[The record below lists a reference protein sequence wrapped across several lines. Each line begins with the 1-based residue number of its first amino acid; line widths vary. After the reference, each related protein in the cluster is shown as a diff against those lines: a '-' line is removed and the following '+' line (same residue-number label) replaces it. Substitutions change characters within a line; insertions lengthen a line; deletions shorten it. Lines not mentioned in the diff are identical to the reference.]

1 MRKPV
6 YRKTKKLEW
15 AQTSNSKRANPKLPK
30 ANKKP
35 TKTYPKLTTIC
46 GMSITGSGGARWNVY

>member
-1 MRKPV
+1 MRKPGKP
-6 YRKTKKLEW
+6 RNW
-15 AQTSNSKRANPKLPK
+15 NGPQTSNSKRTDPKLPK

-46 GMSITGSGGARWNVY
+46 GVSITGSGGARWNVY